1 MLHSGHC
8 KPEKEPRYALKKS
21 VGGPRRRFVCF
32 GGDNCLDT
40 TGIRTLDCP
49 ASSVFAFL
57 TVLCYPVYSAT
68 NKLMQ
73 QIAQ

>member
-1 MLHSGHC
+1 MSHSGRFR
-8 KPEKEPRYALKKS
+8 PEKEPRFALKMG
-21 VGGPRRRFVCF
+21 VGGPRRRYGRF

-49 ASSVFAFL
+49 ASSVFAFPTIL
-57 TVLCYPVYSAT
+57 PYPVYSAA

-73 QIAQ
+73 HIA